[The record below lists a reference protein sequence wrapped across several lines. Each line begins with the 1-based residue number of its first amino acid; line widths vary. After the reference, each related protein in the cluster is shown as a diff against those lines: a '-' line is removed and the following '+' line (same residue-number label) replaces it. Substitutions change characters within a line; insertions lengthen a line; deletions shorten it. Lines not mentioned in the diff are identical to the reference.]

1 MRSIAD
7 NAQLA
12 LLLEVSST
20 PKPGNVDREHEYA
33 DLRFE
38 QFVAGGVGAR
48 EGLDRAAS
56 GDAVGAAFE
65 QAIAGMSTQ
74 SGGNTQFGAI
84 LLVAPLAVA
93 AARNQTDPDAPADP
107 PRKLTP
113 EMASEVVTETTVE
126 DAIGFYRA
134 FDHVGV
140 AVDDPPEALDAPD
153 VRLGGEAEPIL
164 REQEMTLEDVMID
177 SAEIDGLAAEW
188 VGGFERTFETASRIT
203 QRDGPVTDRAAGVF
217 LELLAEEI
225 DTFIVTQHD
234 RETAREVKRRAA
246 AALDGEETPE
256 ALATEF
262 VDREI
267 NPGTTADL
275 IAGGVFV
282 ALERGLEV

>member
-20 PKPGNVDREHEYA
+20 PKPGNVDREHEYS

-48 EGLDRAAS
+48 EGLDRAAE
-56 GDAVGAAFE
+56 GGPVGEAFDR
-65 QAIAGMSTQ
+65 AIAGMSGQ

-84 LLVAPLAVA
+84 LLVTPLAVA
-93 AARNQTDPDAPADP
+93 AARGQDNPADP
-107 PRKLTP
+107 PRELTP
-113 EMASEVVTETTVE
+113 EMASEVVAETTVE

-140 AVDDPPEALDAPD
+140 AVDEPPEDLDAPD
-153 VRLGGEAEPIL
+153 VRLGGDAAPAL
-164 REQEMTLEDVMID
+164 REQGMTLEDVMAD

-188 VGGFERTFETASRIT
+188 VGGFERTFETAGRIGG
-203 QRDGPVTDRAAGVF
+203 REGPVTDRAAGVF
-217 LELLAEEI
+217 LEALAEEI
-225 DTFIVTQHD
+225 DTFVVTKHD

-246 AALDGEETPE
+246 AALDGEEDPDD
-256 ALATEF
+256 LAAEF
-262 VDREI
+262 IDRGI

-275 IAGGVFV
+275 IAGGLFV